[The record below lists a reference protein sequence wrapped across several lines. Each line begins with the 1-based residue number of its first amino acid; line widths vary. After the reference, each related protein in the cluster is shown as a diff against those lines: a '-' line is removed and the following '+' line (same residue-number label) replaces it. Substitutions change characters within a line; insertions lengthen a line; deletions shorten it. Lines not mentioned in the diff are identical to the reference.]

1 MVNDEI
7 QQAIQTLLDAEG
19 DGWTCTQYVIAMGL
33 ARMTDE
39 GVESIA
45 WYYAPDE
52 QPDWQT
58 TGLLEQAANL
68 HENAE
73 NDED

>member
-1 MVNDEI
+1 MANDEI
-7 QQAIQTLLDAEG
+7 QSAIQKLLDAEG
-19 DGWTCTQYVIAMGL
+19 DGWTLTQYVVCMGL
-33 ARMTDE
+33 ARMSSD

-58 TGLLEQAANL
+58 KGLLEQAAVL
-68 HENAE
+68 HDSADN
-73 NDED
+73 ED

>member
-7 QQAIQTLLDAEG
+7 QSAIQQLLDKEG
-19 DGWTCTQYVIAMGL
+19 DGWTLTQYVICMGL
-33 ARMTDE
+33 ARMSNE

-58 TGLLEQAANL
+58 KGLLEEAAVL
-68 HENAE
+68 HENAG
-73 NDED
+73 DDDD